1 MKKEEKSKKRKFTT
15 WAIIILAIIA
25 MFFAV
30 NYIPWFKHLLGE

>member
-1 MKKEEKSKKRKFTT
+1 MEKEKQSKKRKLIT
-15 WAIIILAIIA
+15 WAIIIIAIIA